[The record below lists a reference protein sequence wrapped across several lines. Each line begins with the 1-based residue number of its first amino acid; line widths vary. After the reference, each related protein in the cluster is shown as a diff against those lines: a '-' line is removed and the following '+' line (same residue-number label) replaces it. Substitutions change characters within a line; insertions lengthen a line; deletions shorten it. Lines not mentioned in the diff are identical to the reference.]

1 MIDELCDI
9 AALENIL
16 IMLEEGASDERR
28 SALHS
33 IKMMIG
39 RKTKTV
45 EDFEA
50 NMEMAG

>member
-1 MIDELCDI
+1 MIDELRDI

-39 RKTKTV
+39 RKTETV
-45 EDFEA
+45 ENFETM
-50 NMEMAG
+50 METAV